1 MDIDHILQTELQQED
16 REVLAEDKERWHR
29 LGAGQHLYDWLAYAP
44 GLRIRRKLAMRVN
57 FTNKPEGRGYTETYG
72 QCYGWPGLIFGTS
85 GWGPHSRPLLGSMTI
100 SNV

>member
-85 GWGPHSRPLLGSMTI
+85 GW
-100 SNV
+100 